1 MMIVKRYNNK
11 QLNRLMQWLTIIFVV
26 LPVRSDQLSDG
37 GIQCCEGSIN
47 LIFSVLIYKLRRNLT
62 TPLIVMKR
70 YLFIIL
76 LAISFSVQAQSNAA
90 NYKYII
96 VPEKFSFLK
105 QVNQYGL
112 NTLTKAFF
120 EDKGFTVYF
129 DNTEIPEEIAADRC
143 KALVVDL
150 QEKNSMFVTNVSLLL
165 KDCKG
170 AIVLKSKEGKSREK
184 EYATSYNDALREA
197 FTSFNDLKYVPGSPT
212 VTTST
217 APATTNA
224 ENKTMPVPADQP
236 LATKTEKQESLLYA
250 QAISNGYQ
258 LIDATPKIVMTL
270 LKTSVEDCYISNNGN
285 ANGIVIKKNG
295 TWFFEYYKNNVLV
308 SEKLSIKF

>member
-1 MMIVKRYNNK
+1 MN
-11 QLNRLMQWLTIIFVV
+11 TVV
-26 LPVRSDQLSDG
+26 LRNDKFD
-37 GIQCCEGSIN
+37 
-47 LIFSVLIYKLRRNLT
+47 FSVLIYKLRRNLT
-62 TPLIVMKR
+62 APLTVMKR

-76 LAISFSVQAQSNAA
+76 LAISLSVQAQPNAA

-112 NTLTKAFF
+112 NTLTKSFF
-120 EDKGFTVYF
+120 EEKGFTVYF
-129 DNTEIPEEIAADRC
+129 DNAEIPEEIAADRC

-150 QEKNSMFVTNVSLLL
+150 QEKNSMFVTNVTLLL

-170 AIVLKSKEGKSREK
+170 AVVLKSKEGKSREK
-184 EYATSYNDALREA
+184 EYETSYNDALKDA
-197 FTSFNDLKYVPGSPT
+197 FTSFNDLKYAPGSTT
-212 VTTST
+212 VATST
-217 APATTNA
+217 VPANTNTETKTT
-224 ENKTMPVPADQP
+224 PVPANEP
-236 LATKTEKQESLLYA
+236 TAAKTEQQEVLLYA

-270 LKTSVEDCYISNNGN
+270 LKTSMEDCYISNKGNTNG
-285 ANGIVIKKNG
+285 VVLKKNG
-295 TWFFEYYKNNVLV
+295 NWFFEYYKNNVLV

>member
-1 MMIVKRYNNK
+1 
-11 QLNRLMQWLTIIFVV
+11 
-26 LPVRSDQLSDG
+26 
-37 GIQCCEGSIN
+37 
-47 LIFSVLIYKLRRNLT
+47 
-62 TPLIVMKR
+62 MKR

-76 LAISFSVQAQSNAA
+76 LAISFSVQAQPNTS

-120 EDKGFTVYF
+120 EEKGFTVYF
-129 DNTEIPEEIAADRC
+129 DNAEIPEEIASDRC
-143 KALVVDL
+143 KALVAEL
-150 QEKNSMFVTNVSLLL
+150 QENNSMFVTNLTLLL

-170 AIVLKSKEGKSREK
+170 AVVVKSKAGKSREK
-184 EYATSYNDALREA
+184 EYQTSYNLALKDA
-197 FTSFNDLKYVPGSPT
+197 FTSFNDFKYVAGSPT
-212 VTTST
+212 MVTS
-217 APATTNA
+217 A
-224 ENKTMPVPADQP
+224 VPANVNTE
-236 LATKTEKQESLLYA
+236 TKTVPSAVNQPIAIKTEQPEALLYA
-250 QAISNGYQ
+250 QPISNGYQ

-270 LKTSVEDCYISNNGN
+270 LKTSVADCYISNNGN
-285 ANGIVIKKNG
+285 ENGIVLKKNG

>member
-1 MMIVKRYNNK
+1 
-11 QLNRLMQWLTIIFVV
+11 
-26 LPVRSDQLSDG
+26 
-37 GIQCCEGSIN
+37 
-47 LIFSVLIYKLRRNLT
+47 
-62 TPLIVMKR
+62 MKR

-76 LAISFSVQAQSNAA
+76 LGISFSVQAQSNAA

-120 EDKGFTVYF
+120 EEKGFTVYF

-143 KALVVDL
+143 KALVVEL
-150 QEKNSMFVTNVSLLL
+150 QEKNSMFVTNLTLLL

-170 AIVLKSKEGKSREK
+170 TVVIKSKEGKSREK
-184 EYATSYNDALREA
+184 EYETSYNLALKDA
-197 FTSFNDLKYVPGSPT
+197 FTSFNDLKYVAGSPT
-212 VTTST
+212 VATST
-217 APATTNA
+217 VSANTNT
-224 ENKTMPVPADQP
+224 ETKTVPLPIDQP
-236 LATKTEKQESLLYA
+236 MATKTEQHGVLLYA
-250 QAISNGYQ
+250 QSISNGYQ

-270 LKTSVEDCYISNNGN
+270 LKTSVEDCYISNNGST
-285 ANGIVIKKNG
+285 NGIVLKKNG
-295 TWFFEYYKNNVLV
+295 SWFFEYYKNNALI

>member
-1 MMIVKRYNNK
+1 
-11 QLNRLMQWLTIIFVV
+11 
-26 LPVRSDQLSDG
+26 
-37 GIQCCEGSIN
+37 
-47 LIFSVLIYKLRRNLT
+47 
-62 TPLIVMKR
+62 MKR

-76 LAISFSVQAQSNAA
+76 LAISFSVQAQPNAA

-129 DNTEIPEEIAADRC
+129 DNTEIPEEVAADRC

-170 AIVLKSKEGKSREK
+170 AVVLKSKEGKSREK

-197 FTSFNDLKYVPGSPT
+197 FTSFNDLKYVPGSST
-212 VTTST
+212 LTTS
-217 APATTNA
+217 AVPSNTNT
-224 ENKTMPVPADQP
+224 ETKTIPVPADQP
-236 LATKTEKQESLLYA
+236 LAIKTAKQEALLYA

-270 LKTSVEDCYISNNGN
+270 LKTSVADCYISNNGN

-295 TWFFEYYKNNVLV
+295 TWFFEYYKNNILV